1 MMPGIQKAFAVSLYP
16 KGLAMALGKLMVG
29 LSDLEPKWFHDSKR
43 LAQAW
48 WGLSHSLRLQVRKT
62 EKCSHPQSKQ
72 VGRGGKDCPW

>member
-48 WGLSHSLRLQVRKT
+48 WG
-62 EKCSHPQSKQ
+62 
-72 VGRGGKDCPW
+72 CPIA